1 MTLSAE
7 FVAGLREILGDRGVI
22 SDASDQAPYLS
33 DARQWVES
41 SCDIVA
47 RPSTTAEVAEIV
59 RRCREANVPIVP
71 RGGGTGLVGGTVAD
85 EGVVLSLDRMRAV
98 QHVDPLNMT
107 MTVEAGCILKDIQ
120 DAAAEAECYFPLS
133 LGAEGSCQ
141 IGGNISTNA
150 GGVGVL
156 RYGNTRELVM
166 GLEVVLPNGEIWDGM
181 NALRKNNMGYDLKQL
196 FIGAEGTLGVITRA
210 VLKLFPRPRTRVTLL
225 AATDGLE
232 RILPLFDLVRANLGD
247 RVTAFELI
255 PRLAME
261 LCTRHI
267 DGLVDPFTE
276 PHPQYALIEIASPR
290 ADEDLRGEIEH
301 VLGGALE
308 TGQNIGR
315 GLRRKRRSGLG
326 APASPGEYSRSPDP
340 RRREY
345 QARRFGARFPDNGVH
360 REGQRPAHA
369 DGARGSF
376 LRLRPYWGRQHSLQ
390 SHPARGRGWGGIH
403 GPRGGTSSNRPRFG
417 GGNGREHQR
426 RTRHRHLQEGRTRA
440 LPVASGARSHA
451 PDQARHGPRQHYEP
465 GKDIFGVERVARRK
479 SAMPLILS
487 LFCRFA
493 AFGGYNPD
501 R

>member
-7 FVAGLREILGDRGVI
+7 FVAGLREILGERGVI

-33 DARQWVES
+33 DARQWAES

-47 RPSTTAEVAEIV
+47 RPSTIAEVAEIV
-59 RRCREANVPIVP
+59 RRCQEAKIPIVP
-71 RGGGTGLVGGTVAD
+71 RGGGTGLVGGTVVTD
-85 EGVVLSLDRMRAV
+85 GMVLSLDRMRAV

-196 FIGAEGTLGVITRA
+196 FIGAEGTLGIITRA

-225 AATDGLE
+225 AAMDGLE

-276 PHPQYALIEIASPR
+276 PHPQYALIEVASPR
-290 ADEDLRGEIEH
+290 TDENLRGEIER

-308 TGQNIGR
+308 TDQISDAVFTESEGQALALWR
-315 GLRRKRRSGLG
+315 LRESIPE
-326 APASPGEYSRSPDP
+326 A
-340 RRREY
+340 
-345 QARRFGARFPDNGVH
+345 QT
-360 REGQRPAHA
+360 REGASIKHDVSVPVSRTTEFIEKANALLTPVVPGVRFCAFGHIGDGNIHYNLTQPVDA
-369 DGARGSF
+369 DGAAFMDRAEELHRIVHDMVVEMGGSISAEHGIGTF
-376 LRLRPYWGRQHSLQ
+376 KKAELARYRSSLELDLMRRIKRAMD
-390 SHPARGRGWGGIH
+390 P
-403 GPRGGTSSNRPRFG
+403 
-417 GGNGREHQR
+417 GNIMN
-426 RTRHRHLQEGRTRA
+426 
-440 LPVASGARSHA
+440 
-451 PDQARHGPRQHYEP
+451 P
-465 GKDIFGVERVARRK
+465 GKIISV
-479 SAMPLILS
+479 
-487 LFCRFA
+487 
-493 AFGGYNPD
+493 
-501 R
+501 

>member
-7 FVAGLREILGDRGVI
+7 FVAGLREILGGRGVI

-47 RPSTTAEVAEIV
+47 RPSATAEVAEIV
-59 RRCREANVPIVP
+59 RRCREANIPIVP
-71 RGGGTGLVGGTVAD
+71 RGGGTGLVGGTVAAG
-85 EGVVLSLDRMRAV
+85 GVVLSLDRMRAV
-98 QHVDPLNMT
+98 QDVDPLNMT

-196 FIGAEGTLGVITRA
+196 FIGAEGTLGIITRA

-225 AATDGLE
+225 AAMDGLE

-308 TGQNIGR
+308 TGQISDAVFAENEAQAVALWR
-315 GLRRKRRSGLG
+315 LRESIPE
-326 APASPGEYSRSPDP
+326 A
-340 RRREY
+340 
-345 QARRFGARFPDNGVH
+345 QT
-360 REGQRPAHA
+360 REGASIKHDVSVPVSRTTEFIEKANAALAPVAPGIRFCAFGHIGDGNIHYNLTQPVDA
-369 DGARGSF
+369 DGTAFMDRAEELHRIVHDMVAEMGGSISAEHGIGTF
-376 LRLRPYWGRQHSLQ
+376 KKAELAHYRPSLELDLMRQIKRAMD
-390 SHPARGRGWGGIH
+390 P
-403 GPRGGTSSNRPRFG
+403 
-417 GGNGREHQR
+417 GNIMN
-426 RTRHRHLQEGRTRA
+426 
-440 LPVASGARSHA
+440 
-451 PDQARHGPRQHYEP
+451 P
-465 GKDIFGVERVARRK
+465 GKIISV
-479 SAMPLILS
+479 
-487 LFCRFA
+487 
-493 AFGGYNPD
+493 
-501 R
+501 

>member
-1 MTLSAE
+1 MTLPAE
-7 FVAGLREILGDRGVI
+7 FVAGLRGILGERGVI
-22 SDASDQAPYLS
+22 SDAADQAPYLS

-47 RPSTTAEVAEIV
+47 RPSATAEVAEIV
-59 RRCREANVPIVP
+59 RRCQEADVPIVP
-71 RGGGTGLVGGTVAD
+71 RGGGTGLVGGTVAAG
-85 EGVVLSLDRMRAV
+85 GVVLSLDRMRAV

-120 DAAAEAECYFPLS
+120 DAAQEAGCYFPLS

-150 GGVGVL
+150 GGAGVL

-166 GLEVVLPNGEIWDGM
+166 GLEVVLPNGEIWEGM

-196 FIGAEGTLGVITRA
+196 FIGAEGTLGIITRA

-225 AATDGLE
+225 AAMDGLE
-232 RILPLFDLVRANLGD
+232 RILPLFDLVRADLGD

-267 DGLVDPFTE
+267 DGLADPFTE

-308 TGQNIGR
+308 TGRISDAVFAENEGR
-315 GLRRKRRSGLG
+315 ALALWRLRESIPE
-326 APASPGEYSRSPDP
+326 A
-340 RRREY
+340 
-345 QARRFGARFPDNGVH
+345 QT
-360 REGQRPAHA
+360 REGASIKHDVSVPVSRTTEFIEKANAALAPVVPGVRFCAFGHIGDGNIHYNLTQPVDA
-369 DGARGSF
+369 DGTAFMDHAEEFHRIVHDMVVEMGGSISAEHGIGTF
-376 LRLRPYWGRQHSLQ
+376 KKAELAHYRSSLELDLMRRIKRAMD
-390 SHPARGRGWGGIH
+390 P
-403 GPRGGTSSNRPRFG
+403 
-417 GGNGREHQR
+417 GNIMN
-426 RTRHRHLQEGRTRA
+426 
-440 LPVASGARSHA
+440 
-451 PDQARHGPRQHYEP
+451 P
-465 GKDIFGVERVARRK
+465 GKIISV
-479 SAMPLILS
+479 
-487 LFCRFA
+487 
-493 AFGGYNPD
+493 
-501 R
+501 

>member
-7 FVAGLREILGDRGVI
+7 FVAGLREILGERGVV

-47 RPSTTAEVAEIV
+47 RPSPTAEVAEIV
-59 RRCREANVPIVP
+59 RRCREANIPIVP
-71 RGGGTGLVGGTVAD
+71 RGGGTGLVGGTVVTD
-85 EGVVLSLDRMRAV
+85 GVVLSLDRMRAV

-196 FIGAEGTLGVITRA
+196 FIGAEGTLGIITCA

-225 AATDGLE
+225 AAMDGLE
-232 RILPLFDLVRANLGD
+232 RILPLFDLVRANLED

-290 ADEDLRGEIEH
+290 ADKDLRGEIEH

-308 TGQNIGR
+308 SGGISDAVFAENEGQALALWRLRESIPEAQTHEGASIKHDVSVPVSRTTEFIEKANAQLAPMVPGVRFCAFGHIGDGNIHYNLTQPLDADGTAFMDR
-315 GLRRKRRSGLG
+315 AEELRRIVHDMVVEMGGSISAEHGIGTFKKDELAR
-326 APASPGEYSRSPDP
+326 YRSPLELDLMRRIKRAMDP
-340 RRREY
+340 
-345 QARRFGARFPDNGVH
+345 
-360 REGQRPAHA
+360 
-369 DGARGSF
+369 
-376 LRLRPYWGRQHSLQ
+376 
-390 SHPARGRGWGGIH
+390 
-403 GPRGGTSSNRPRFG
+403 
-417 GGNGREHQR
+417 GNIMN
-426 RTRHRHLQEGRTRA
+426 
-440 LPVASGARSHA
+440 
-451 PDQARHGPRQHYEP
+451 P
-465 GKDIFGVERVARRK
+465 GKIFSV
-479 SAMPLILS
+479 
-487 LFCRFA
+487 
-493 AFGGYNPD
+493 
-501 R
+501 

>member
-7 FVAGLREILGDRGVI
+7 FVAGLREILGERGVI
-22 SDASDQAPYLS
+22 SDPSDQAPYLS

-47 RPSTTAEVAEIV
+47 RPSTTAEVAGIV
-59 RRCREANVPIVP
+59 RRCQEAKIPIVP
-71 RGGGTGLVGGTVAD
+71 RGGGTGLVGGTVVTG
-85 EGVVLSLDRMRAV
+85 GVVLSLDRMRAV

-232 RILPLFDLVRANLGD
+232 RILPLFDLVRADLGD

-276 PHPQYALIEIASPR
+276 PHPQYALIEIASHR

-308 TGQNIGR
+308 TGRISDAVFAENEGQALALWRLRESIPEAQTHEGASIKHDVSVPVSRTTEFIEKANARLAPMVPGVRFCAFGHIGDGNIHYN
-315 GLRRKRRSGLG
+315 LTQ
-326 APASPGEYSRSPDP
+326 PADADGTAFMDRAEELHRIVHDMVVEMGGSISAEHGIGTFKKDELARYRSPLELDLMRRIKRAMDP
-340 RRREY
+340 
-345 QARRFGARFPDNGVH
+345 
-360 REGQRPAHA
+360 
-369 DGARGSF
+369 
-376 LRLRPYWGRQHSLQ
+376 
-390 SHPARGRGWGGIH
+390 
-403 GPRGGTSSNRPRFG
+403 
-417 GGNGREHQR
+417 GNIMN
-426 RTRHRHLQEGRTRA
+426 
-440 LPVASGARSHA
+440 
-451 PDQARHGPRQHYEP
+451 P
-465 GKDIFGVERVARRK
+465 GKIFSV
-479 SAMPLILS
+479 
-487 LFCRFA
+487 
-493 AFGGYNPD
+493 
-501 R
+501 